1 MKEKQLYLVSK
12 VAERQRTPRVSV
24 VIPARNEA
32 QNLQHVLPN
41 IPSTVSEVIL
51 IDGHSADNTI
61 EAARQLYP
69 SIRIIEQ
76 IGTGK
81 GDALRVGFEACTGDI
96 IVMLDADGSADP
108 REIPFFVEALMLGND
123 FAKGT
128 RFMQGGRSH
137 DITWLRFLGN
147 YGLSKLVNALF
158 LTRFSDLCYG
168 YNAFWKHCLEHV
180 KVDSNGFE
188 VETLINIRMHRAH
201 LKIVEIPSVEYPRIY
216 GTSNLNTFRDGFRVL
231 KTILSERSRKVP
243 IVYPHLSSLATALN
257 IHEQSPALRK

>member
-1 MKEKQLYLVSK
+1 VKEKQLYLATDD
-12 VAERQRTPRVSV
+12 AERQQKPGISV

-32 QNLQHVLPN
+32 QNLQHVLPH
-41 IPSTVSEVIL
+41 IPSIVSEVIL
-51 IDGHSADNTI
+51 VDGHSADETI
-61 EAARQLYP
+61 EVARQLYP

-76 IGTGK
+76 IGYGK

-108 REIPFFVEALMLGND
+108 HEIPLFVEALMLGND

-128 RFMQGGRSH
+128 RFMQGGASH
-137 DITWLRFLGN
+137 DITKLRFMGN

-158 LTRFSDLCYG
+158 WTHFSDLCYG

-188 VETLINIRMHRAH
+188 VETLMNIRMHRAH

-216 GTSNLNTFRDGFRVL
+216 GASNLNTFRDGLRVL
-231 KTILSERSRKVP
+231 RTILQERGRKVT
-243 IVYPHLSSLATALN
+243 VSLRVHPLLDKGFN
-257 IHEQSPALRK
+257 VREQSHMSK